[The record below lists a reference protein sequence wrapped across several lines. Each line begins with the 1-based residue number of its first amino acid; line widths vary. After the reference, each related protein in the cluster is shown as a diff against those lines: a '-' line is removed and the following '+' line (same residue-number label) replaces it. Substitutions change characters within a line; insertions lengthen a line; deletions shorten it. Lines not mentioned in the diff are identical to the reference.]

1 MHILWYSF
9 HGEISLFF
17 SPFELG
23 WPVTA
28 LTTKVWHTWCYVSSR
43 LRGQSTSILV
53 SGRPELPY
61 KKFDSQP
68 LAREA
73 AWKGYINRERKVQLI
88 QTGIWIKSPWTLQT
102 SQLRAEYPVGIT
114 WSRKKSVNQAFPRFL
129 IHKIKLYNIFFS
141 ILRQKFKKQKEE
153 REIKK
158 KGGTYLQL
166 KIISLYIP

>member
-1 MHILWYSF
+1 MSVPGL
-9 HGEISLFF
+9 E
-17 SPFELG
+17 
-23 WPVTA
+23 
-28 LTTKVWHTWCYVSSR
+28 
-43 LRGQSTSILV
+43 
-53 SGRPELPY
+53 
-61 KKFDSQP
+61 DSQLPSWSLEDLSCHIRSLTPIP